1 MLYVLGIGSGTK
13 ENMTFACYDA
23 IQKSDI
29 IVGYDKYVS
38 QIENLLDN
46 QEIYS
51 TAMTGEIQRCKK
63 AVEFAKSG
71 KNVSVICSGDSGIY
85 AMSGLILEL
94 VDDDFPVTI
103 IPGVTSS
110 TLASSLLGAPI
121 MHDSCTISLSDL
133 LTPIEVIYKR
143 VECAAMAD
151 FVISFYNP
159 KSKKRADYLENAVD
173 ILLKYKK
180 AKTPVGIVKKAYDNE
195 QEIYITTLD
204 SIDYNLVDMHSIVIV
219 GNDSSY
225 VKNGK
230 IITKRGYETKYK
242 EEFNG

>member
-1 MLYVLGIGSGTK
+1 MLYVLGIGSGNK
-13 ENMTFACYDA
+13 ENMSFACYEA
-23 IQKSDI
+23 IQNSDI
-29 IVGYDKYVS
+29 IVGYDKYVN
-38 QIENLLDN
+38 QIENLLTN

-63 AVEFAKSG
+63 AVEFAKNG

-94 VDDDFPVTI
+94 VDDDMPVKI
-103 IPGVTSS
+103 IPGITSS

-121 MHDSCTISLSDL
+121 MHDCCTISLSDL
-133 LTPIEVIYKR
+133 LTPLELIYKR
-143 VECAAMAD
+143 VEYAAMAD

-159 KSKKRADYLENAVD
+159 KSKKRADYLKNSVE

-180 AKTPVGIVKKAYDNE
+180 DKTPVGIVKRAYDEN

-204 SIDYNLVDMHSIVIV
+204 NIDYSLVDMHSIVIV
-219 GNDSSY
+219 GNNSSY
-225 VKNGK
+225 IKNGK

-242 EEFNG
+242 EEFNE